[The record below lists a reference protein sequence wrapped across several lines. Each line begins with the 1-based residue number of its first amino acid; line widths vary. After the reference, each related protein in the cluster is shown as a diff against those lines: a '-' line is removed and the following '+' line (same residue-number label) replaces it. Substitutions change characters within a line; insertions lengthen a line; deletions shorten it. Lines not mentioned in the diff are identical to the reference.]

1 MNKHNVAALRDLVD
15 EWRTREGG
23 QDLPE
28 FLASRG
34 VLASSALTDDDGVAI
49 ATDVNTAPAKER
61 GEIGLGVRQR
71 LERIARGMRVIVG
84 GSWLGLT

>member
-1 MNKHNVAALRDLVD
+1 MNEHNIAALRDLID

-34 VLASSALTDDDGVAI
+34 VLASSALTADDAVAI
-49 ATDVNTAPAKER
+49 AADASTAPTEAR
-61 GEIGLGVRQR
+61 GEIGLSVRQR
-71 LERIARGMRVIVG
+71 LENIARGVRVLVG
-84 GSWLGLT
+84 GVWLGLT